1 MLEEL
6 PLAAEM
12 KVLCTLRGILYC
24 RGNPWAVRLLLCFHV
39 QLFLKFVFFLYLQNC
54 ILKINDGKK
63 LPSSVITF
71 ANEIDIYNLE
81 IKAIKAIGICHT
93 SK

>member
-39 QLFLKFVFFLYLQNC
+39 QLFLKFVFFV
-54 ILKINDGKK
+54 
-63 LPSSVITF
+63 PSELHF
-71 ANEIDIYNLE
+71 ENQRW
-81 IKAIKAIGICHT
+81 
-93 SK
+93 